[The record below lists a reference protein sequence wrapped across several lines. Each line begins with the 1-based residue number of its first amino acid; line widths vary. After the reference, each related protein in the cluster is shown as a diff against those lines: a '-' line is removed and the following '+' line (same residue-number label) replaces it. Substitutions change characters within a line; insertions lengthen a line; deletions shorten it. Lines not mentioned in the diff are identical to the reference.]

1 MNKQIDAL
9 INAKQRIDILM
20 NSLRV
25 NNHED
30 LIDELELAVEN
41 FQSSLD
47 AELVQLLSI
56 FSDVYSKNIKTN
68 ELNKPFQ

>member
-9 INAKQRIDILM
+9 INAKQRIDILK

-41 FQSSLD
+41 FQSGLD